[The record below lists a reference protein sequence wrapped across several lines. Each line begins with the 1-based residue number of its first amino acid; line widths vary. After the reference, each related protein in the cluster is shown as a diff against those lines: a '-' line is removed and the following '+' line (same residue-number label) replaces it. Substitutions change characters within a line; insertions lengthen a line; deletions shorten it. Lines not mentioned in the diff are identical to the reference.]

1 MMNDIVSNNNDI
13 ISIISMIT
21 YCNNSYSNSSNSNS
35 SNSNSNSNSSNS
47 SSSSN
52 LNTITIKTINDVIP
66 LVKELRNS
74 IRSNDDKNIACY
86 LQQENIIKYIANI
99 CKIIAINKFTTI
111 NIDSNNNNDDDSNNN
126 DINACSIVVLYLCQ
140 FIANFTA
147 CSDDQKKFLWSK
159 ENGSSSSYIIEYVR
173 DMLAATVNTKS
184 RKALAAITASIY
196 NSICY
201 NDCDLKETICS
212 IEARGLCCQLMLA
225 VIDCKCNNDVDD
237 PLIEWLLF
245 ITLKLARQYCL
256 SHFFELLG
264 ATDKSI
270 TMNHE
275 QVVFLQIL
283 RDLFEDKACLDDI
296 LSNNYSHVQ
305 NDIDIDSDITIML
318 KRLTSKISIIGLNI
332 NTNMSIEEKVALEAL
347 PLIMNI
353 IGTTL
358 AAIPKSNIGDHIR
371 SQLSIQEEGYLLHFC
386 FEVISSRK
394 YVDGKFR
401 WEDGCI
407 LNSIYGIGE
416 DIGWDDD
423 HKEMIK
429 LSLEIIGNL
438 AYGCQIAQDKIHEL
452 GGIPLLLSCCATDF
466 ENPLAREWALMSVRN
481 CCEGNIK
488 NQEYIDSLKVQG
500 VVQGMNGVNIDINTT
515 TGKFQFQKES

>member
-1 MMNDIVSNNNDI
+1 MNDIISNNDI

-21 YCNNSYSNSSNSNS
+21 YCNSSS
-35 SNSNSNSNSSNS
+35 SNSNSNN
-47 SSSSN
+47 SN
-52 LNTITIKTINDVIP
+52 LNIAIKTISDMIP
-66 LVKELRNS
+66 LVKELRNTIS
-74 IRSNDDKNIACY
+74 SNDDKNIACY

-111 NIDSNNNNDDDSNNN
+111 NIDSNDDNDDDSNDDN
-126 DINACSIVVLYLCQ
+126 DINACSIIVLYLCQ

-147 CSDDQKKFLWSK
+147 CSDDQKKFMWTK
-159 ENGSSSSYIIEYVR
+159 ENGGSSSSNSYIIEYVR
-173 DMLAATVNTKS
+173 DMLAATVNTKN

-196 NSICY
+196 NTICY

-245 ITLKLARQYCL
+245 ITLKLGRQYCL

-264 ATDKSI
+264 PTDKSI

-296 LSNNYSHVQ
+296 LSNNYSHIQ
-305 NDIDIDSDITIML
+305 NDINIDSDVTIML
-318 KRLTSKISIIGLNI
+318 KRLTTKISIIGSNI

-353 IGTTL
+353 IGAIL

-386 FEVISSRK
+386 FQVISSRK

-429 LSLEIIGNL
+429 LSLEIIGNI

-500 VVQGMNGVNIDINTT
+500 VVQGMNGVNIDIDTK